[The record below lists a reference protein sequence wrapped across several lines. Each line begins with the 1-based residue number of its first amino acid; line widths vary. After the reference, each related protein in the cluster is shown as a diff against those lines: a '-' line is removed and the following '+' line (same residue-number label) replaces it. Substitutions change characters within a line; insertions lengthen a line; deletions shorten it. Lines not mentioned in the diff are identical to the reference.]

1 MSCKIVVER
10 FTNPP
15 THAGDCLAAYD
26 ESRDLGTIVEN
37 QGGFNVLIIVS
48 DADKDNSFIRSLVE
62 DDLTDSPFNKIRYL
76 QPVEESDPFF
86 SELLTHGRITVPLE
100 TLKQYIRER

>member
-15 THAGDCLAAYD
+15 TYTGDCLAAYD
-26 ESRDLGTIVEN
+26 EGDYLGRVVEN

-48 DADKDNSFIRSLVE
+48 DANKDNETIESLLE
-62 DDLTDSPFNKIRYL
+62 DDLSDSPFNKVKFL

-86 SELLTHGRITVPLE
+86 LELLTNGRVTVTLD